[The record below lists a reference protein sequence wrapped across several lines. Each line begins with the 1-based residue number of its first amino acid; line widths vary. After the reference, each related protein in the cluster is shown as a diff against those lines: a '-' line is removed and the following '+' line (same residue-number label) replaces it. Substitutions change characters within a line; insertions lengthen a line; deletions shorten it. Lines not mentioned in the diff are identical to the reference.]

1 MEGILT
7 HKMHLYT
14 YFHGLIAILA
24 KMATNQLAILA
35 PSWILM
41 ILNSLKELDREL
53 PKPPKLHIL
62 NFFSIFSR
70 KYKKKLQLLVP
81 FAYLNLLFTV
91 LSVPLPNFMA
101 LGVTFPRI
109 SNPKNGFLS
118 KNVYF

>member
-7 HKMHLYT
+7 HKTHFYT

-41 ILNSLKELDREL
+41 ILNSLKELDRGL

-62 NFFSIFSR
+62 N
-70 KYKKKLQLLVP
+70 YKKKLQLLVP